1 MSIKTLHNTIR
12 NTMRSISNPVFT
24 SQSLTDQNKIWQYDL
39 LFLLSEVNFFLAVI
53 FIPSS
58 KGRIQKSTK
67 ADGSLSIDFHWALV
81 KLQMTQIITSM
92 SKLKFIESAC
102 LQERW
107 SRSKFSLISLYWVDH
122 WWNSTLVKA
131 DLKETDLK
139 QRAVQGSFNYLL
151 WS

>member
-53 FIPSS
+53 FISSS

-102 LQERW
+102 LQER
-107 SRSKFSLISLYWVDH
+107 
-122 WWNSTLVKA
+122 
-131 DLKETDLK
+131 
-139 QRAVQGSFNYLL
+139 
-151 WS
+151 